1 MGSRT
6 KKDNRSQSKQ
16 AINSCSSRRPFAPC
30 ASWGS
35 WLLAV
40 GVLASPRLMCIFVI
54 ICLLLWPKGTITP
67 REKPAALATRAHDS
81 SSNHTDDYFK
91 KADQDYVRHRRFLA
105 TPVGSVRGFAGAQ
118 PRAGQKKCERGR
130 ESAAPG
136 KSKQAPADEGYRRLR
151 RVFGRERSKQP
162 ARQGGRL
169 FDSFCRL
176 HPADVTDR
184 GANGRERMTWFASE
198 EK

>member
-91 KADQDYVRHRRFLA
+91 QKTKITCGTEGFSRQFRLALCETLRAPSHVQGRRNAREAANPPRRENQSKLPRTKVPSFEE
-105 TPVGSVRGFAGAQ
+105 SV
-118 PRAGQKKCERGR
+118 
-130 ESAAPG
+130 
-136 KSKQAPADEGYRRLR
+136 
-151 RVFGRERSKQP
+151 
-162 ARQGGRL
+162 
-169 FDSFCRL
+169 
-176 HPADVTDR
+176 
-184 GANGRERMTWFASE
+184 W
-198 EK
+198 